1 MVASRAARVT
11 RGIKAL
17 VETFVEGFAER
28 AGDQDLDGAGAQG
41 G

>member
-17 VETFVEGFAER
+17 VETFDEGFAEW
-28 AGDQDLDGAGAQG
+28 AGDHDLYGSGAQG

>member
-1 MVASRAARVT
+1 MVAPSATRVT

-17 VETFVEGFAER
+17 VETFDEGFAER
-28 AGDQDLDGAGAQG
+28 AGDREKYGAGAQG